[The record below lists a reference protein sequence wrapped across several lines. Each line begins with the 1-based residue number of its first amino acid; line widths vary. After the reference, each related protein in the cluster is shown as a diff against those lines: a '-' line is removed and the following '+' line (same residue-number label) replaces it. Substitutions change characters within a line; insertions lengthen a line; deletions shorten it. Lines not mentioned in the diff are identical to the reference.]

1 MVDQLI
7 NGDERAFV
15 YIILIGK
22 EPVRCVAEIK
32 LFIAGRL
39 QLHLLC
45 ILAHGD
51 GNEFEGCVNL
61 LLHDGTCLAK
71 YFFVVVVGVAQG
83 IPDQIHLFQFRRS
96 RLAVLGATVC
106 LGAIL
111 LGAVG
116 LRAVLLRLFA
126 ARGKRDQKQDDC
138 HAQGQLFPFHFW
150 YPPFIQCYMIKG
162 FPFIFL

>member
-1 MVDQLI
+1 MAYWSISSI

-61 LLHDGTCLAK
+61 LLHDGTCLVK

-83 IPDQIHLFQFRRS
+83 IPDQIYLSGSGAVAWLFSALLFAWELFS
-96 RLAVLGATVC
+96 WE
-106 LGAIL
+106 L
-111 LGAVG
+111 LGCE
-116 LRAVLLRLFA
+116 LFS
-126 ARGKRDQKQDDC
+126 
-138 HAQGQLFPFHFW
+138 
-150 YPPFIQCYMIKG
+150 
-162 FPFIFL
+162 